1 MILDRGLA
9 DIKMDLS
16 TFPLRRQTTTKDFFG
31 ITRAYQ
37 CDKSPLAT
45 SHSEAFPAA
54 FALWNAGRPVF
65 ATSFTRNPSTW
76 SATHIGRSRCTR
88 PWSKALK
95 PGSKF
100 RPSAFSN
107 CSKPPATCPTLPTT
121 HRVTTGSPA
130 CWCGHGFI
138 RARSPSSMI
147 ETTIWVFS
155 VKPTRL
161 NQSGSVMFLPCT
173 LQRISSSTGMT

>member
-1 MILDRGLA
+1 MRQIA
-9 DIKMDLS
+9 LS
-16 TFPLRRQTTTKDFFG
+16 NKPLRG
-31 ITRAYQ
+31 IPRRLRALERWA
-37 CDKSPLAT
+37 SSFRNEFHPR
-45 SHSEAFPAA
+45 SEHME
-54 FALWNAGRPVF
+54 R
-65 ATSFTRNPSTW
+65 
-76 SATHIGRSRCTR
+76 ATHIGRSRCTR